1 MEVHSNTIEMEVTS
15 STTNIPGTI
24 GEYEF
29 VQEFMPTKVS
39 EPFDGVIALL
49 IFSAIVKN
57 NIKVHVVGTNM
68 NVKDSTLI

>member
-15 STTNIPGTI
+15 GIANILGII
-24 GEYEF
+24 GGYEL
-29 VQEFMPTKVS
+29 VQEFVPTGVS

-57 NIKVHVVGTNM
+57 NSKVCGVGTNT
-68 NVKDSTLI
+68 NVKDSTLL